1 MTIDHLQE
9 TRPETTPRAVSAV
22 PAHRPGVRENLR
34 RLGSAQKSGDGVP
47 AYTRWVNRRAARIV
61 AATAA
66 AAGVTPNGVTAL
78 SAALSVSGLAVLLI
92 AGPQW
97 WSAILCGALL
107 AAGYVFDSADGQV
120 ARLTGTG
127 APAGEW
133 LDHVVDA
140 ARTPMIHLSVA
151 VTVMLHR
158 PDLTWLAV
166 IGLCFAVLSTAQ
178 FMSQILAEQLIR
190 HKGGEEPTGTR
201 ITQSLILLPSDSGVL
216 CWSFVL
222 WLAPPLFAL
231 GYTVLFA
238 LNAMHTLTSMRRK
251 YLKLLSA

>member
-1 MTIDHLQE
+1 MTINHLQE
-9 TRPETTPRAVSAV
+9 TSPQTALRAASVV
-22 PAHRPGVRENLR
+22 PAHRPGIRENLR
-34 RLGSAQKSGDGVP
+34 SLSSAQKSGDGVP

-66 AAGVTPNGVTAL
+66 AADVTPNGVTAL

-97 WSAILCGALL
+97 WSALLCGALL

-127 APAGEW
+127 SPAGEW

-151 VTVMLHR
+151 VTVMLHL
-158 PDLTWLAV
+158 PGLNWLAV
-166 IGLCFAVLSTAQ
+166 IGLCFAILSTAQ
-178 FMSQILAEQLIR
+178 FMSQILAEQLVR
-190 HKGGEEPTGTR
+190 RSGGEEPTGSR
-201 ITQSLILLPSDSGVL
+201 IKQSVILLPSDSGVL

-222 WLAPPLFAL
+222 WFSPLLFAL
-231 GYTVLFA
+231 VYTALFA
-238 LNAMHTLTSMRRK
+238 LNAVHTLTSMRRK
-251 YLKLLSA
+251 YLKLVAA